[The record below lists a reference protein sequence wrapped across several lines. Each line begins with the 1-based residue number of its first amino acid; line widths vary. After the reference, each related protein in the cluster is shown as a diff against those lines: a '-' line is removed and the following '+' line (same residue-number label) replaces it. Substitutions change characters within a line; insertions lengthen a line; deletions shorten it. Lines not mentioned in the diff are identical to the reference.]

1 MKRLFN
7 PIAILLILLLST
19 AIGYSAGNVF
29 SVSATS
35 SAPGFPAS
43 ALMDNDPATGWKP
56 VEEAG
61 PLLEGVIVRFS
72 EPSDIQSLEIV
83 HAGSPKTPAP
93 SFYIYADG
101 KFAGGITV
109 NKKLT
114 EMGLKAVTEL
124 EIYTVSAPDEMVIG
138 EIRINSSGD
147 SNKNIVLPVNVTGK
161 IVVNGISAN
170 PGVPEKISDGDL
182 SSAWTYSYSSQSAA
196 PAINFEFGSNIL
208 FSSLY
213 IANGV
218 QSAESVFKTGGKV
231 KSFELRADGI
241 LLGVYTLK
249 DVPGIQKVNIGK
261 PALGKNI
268 ELKVLAVYGN
278 ELLKNAALS
287 EAAFGSDGKIIR
299 LSAPDAPKV
308 KGAAN
313 VKLPGFVTKCM
324 EFQYISLSNITETYF
339 VKFRPDG
346 TFAILS
352 ETYGFHFT
360 KNSFIKGVWNT
371 LKSAPDAWEVG
382 LNGTIYKYSEKFDS
396 VGFSENVSVEYTAGS
411 VSESLKISHP
421 SPNKSLT
428 PPPVKA
434 MVTNMVYVTN
444 IIAYSKTN
452 VIIYKNQ
459 HMHPLKKTNLQI
471 VKMTGTNM
479 SAVPVICGKD
489 GNAVSPWCYMVRD
502 ITETNTIVPAAYSP
516 DDLIDWYLK
525 NNAGQCWKIE
535 SGLIWGIYPAV
546 ISELDYLETYE
557 LGEPLD
563 MEFLA
568 PKGK

>member
-1 MKRLFN
+1 MKRFL
-7 PIAILLILLLST
+7 ISLAIPVIIVLS
-19 AIGYSAGNVF
+19 AVMGYSAVNVF

-56 VEEAG
+56 VGEAG
-61 PLLEGVIVRFS
+61 QLLEGMTVSFT
-72 EPSDIQSLEIV
+72 EPSDIHSLEIV
-83 HAGSPKTPAP
+83 QAGNPKTPAP

-101 KFAGGITV
+101 KFAGGITA
-109 NKKLT
+109 NKKIT

-124 EIYTVSAPDEMVIG
+124 EFYTVSAPDETVIG

-147 SNKNIVLPVNVTGK
+147 SNKNIVLPTVMAGK

-170 PGVPEKISDGDL
+170 PGIPWKLSDGDIT
-182 SSAWTYSYSSQSAA
+182 SAWTYGYSSPSAA
-196 PAINFEFGSNIL
+196 PAINFEFSSNIL

-218 QSAESVFKTGGKV
+218 QSAVSVFQSGGKV

-249 DVPGIQKVNIGK
+249 DIPGIQKVNIGK
-261 PALGKNI
+261 PAHGKNI
-268 ELKVLAVYGN
+268 ELKVIAVYGN
-278 ELLKNAALS
+278 DLLKNAALS
-287 EAAFGSDGKIIR
+287 EVAFGSDGKIIR
-299 LSAPDAPKV
+299 LSAPDAPKA
-308 KGAAN
+308 KGAPT
-313 VKLPGFVTKCM
+313 VKLPGFVSKCM
-324 EFQYISLSNITETYF
+324 KFQYISLSNINETYL

-360 KNSFIKGVWNT
+360 KNNFIKGVWNT
-371 LKSAPDAWEVG
+371 LKSAPSVWEIG

-396 VGFSENVSVEYTAGS
+396 AGFSENVSVECTTGN
-411 VSESLKISHP
+411 VSESLKISLP
-421 SPNKSLT
+421 SPNKALT

-434 MVTNMVYVTN
+434 MVTNTVYVTN

-471 VKMTGTNM
+471 VKITGTNLTE
-479 SAVPVICGKD
+479 VPVICEKD
-489 GNAVSPWCYMVRD
+489 GNALSPWCYMVRD
-502 ITETNTIVPAAYSP
+502 ITETNLIAPAAYSP
-516 DDLIDWYLK
+516 DDLVNWYLK
-525 NNAGQCWKIE
+525 NNGGQCWKIE